1 MRQLLFIIFLCLSSL
16 GHADTRQPVRWNT
29 PGAGNPLIPGY
40 FADPTIRKFGD
51 TFYIYATTDGTGNG
65 YGPAQVWTSKDFRNW
80 TNHIMDWPTTE
91 VVWAPDVMQDANG
104 LYRYFYCEP
113 CVIHEG
119 IGTTPLGPWKNVLGS
134 DDAVLIEDRYVHNAI
149 TLDGQTFV
157 DDDGTTYIYFGTWG
171 IYDGFGCGVAKFNPD
186 MKSFSEKKLI
196 PNTEIKDFFEAPF
209 VIKRNGIYYF
219 TYSSGSCHD
228 HTYRV
233 QYATSTVGPMGPY
246 QYQGCIL
253 ETNDDKTVH
262 GPGHHSILQD
272 GEDFYI
278 VYHRHNIPQ
287 ATHGFN
293 RQICIDEL
301 HFTDTTAYFPV
312 RFVTCQ
318 SGRT

>member
-1 MRQLLFIIFLCLSSL
+1 
-16 GHADTRQPVRWNT
+16 
-29 PGAGNPLIPGY
+29 
-40 FADPTIRKFGD
+40 
-51 TFYIYATTDGTGNG
+51 
-65 YGPAQVWTSKDFRNW
+65 
-80 TNHIMDWPTTE
+80 
-91 VVWAPDVMQDANG
+91 
-104 LYRYFYCEP
+104 
-113 CVIHEG
+113 
-119 IGTTPLGPWKNVLGS
+119 
-134 DDAVLIEDRYVHNAI
+134 
-149 TLDGQTFV
+149 
-157 DDDGTTYIYFGTWG
+157 
-171 IYDGFGCGVAKFNPD
+171 

-253 ETNDDKTVH
+253 ETNDD
-262 GPGHHSILQD
+262 
-272 GEDFYI
+272 DFYI

-301 HFTDTTAYFPV
+301 HFTDDGKIAKVVPTHDGVLPRSVRDMPV
-312 RFVTCQ
+312 RENIAFGAKSRLCH
-318 SGRT
+318 R